1 MFRRF
6 ITNFLHFQYAAFRC
20 QRWSAHLFCLTLCL
34 WSVFVHWPEA
44 ARDFRKIMPPNP
56 PLKNKEESLL
66 LIIIFWKGTTCCEG
80 FSVILAHSQI
90 RDIHIASKE
99 LCKLSQ
105 RNENVNSI
113 LMCTTS
119 NPVSEEKQY
128 CQEIEYLAVEVHE
141 LFELQA

>member
-1 MFRRF
+1 M
-6 ITNFLHFQYAAFRC
+6 
-20 QRWSAHLFCLTLCL
+20 
-34 WSVFVHWPEA
+34 
-44 ARDFRKIMPPNP
+44 
-56 PLKNKEESLL
+56 
-66 LIIIFWKGTTCCEG
+66 
-80 FSVILAHSQI
+80 ILAHSQI